1 MGFIREETQLL
12 MPRGEVFFDLEL
24 PEGGYAGEFPMGN
37 CPEASVS
44 ISADKADHFDSRTGI
59 AQKDRTVPVKVERSG
74 KLTCDNFSAENYARY
89 LSGSLTRLQQ
99 AAAPVTDELVTVSP
113 GYFYQLGQT
122 LENPVGVRD
131 VSGLT
136 VKSEDGVTT
145 YLLGRDYEADPKLGR
160 IQIKVGGTIEAK
172 TKIKL
177 GYTPVEGVY
186 ELIKSGG
193 VSELKG
199 RMRIVP
205 DNAVGKNRDMYFPSV
220 VLTPEGDLPI
230 IAEGSSTD
238 FAQMEFGLEVLKP
251 ANGEAVYVAGRPVPG
266 VL

>member
-1 MGFIREETQLL
+1 MAFKREETQLL

-37 CPEASVS
+37 CPEASIS
-44 ISADKADHFDSRTGI
+44 ISAEKADHFDSRTGI
-59 AQKDRTVPVKVERSG
+59 AQKDKTVPIKVERSG
-74 KLTCDNFSAENYARY
+74 KLTCDNFSSPNYARY
-89 LSGSLTRLQQ
+89 LSGSLTRVSQQ
-99 AAAPVTDELVTVSP
+99 ATPVTDEVITVSP

-122 LENPVGVRD
+122 EENPIGVRD
-131 VSGLT
+131 VTGLT

-145 YLLGRDYEADPKLGR
+145 YVLGVDYEADPKLGR
-160 IQIKVGGTIEAK
+160 IQITVGGAIVDK

-177 GYTPVEGVY
+177 GYTPVAGFY

-199 RMRIVP
+199 RLRIVP
-205 DNAVGKNRDMYFPSV
+205 DNAVGENRDMYFPSV

-230 IAEGSSTD
+230 ITEGSSTD

-251 ANGEAVYVAGRPVPG
+251 ANGEAVYVGGRPAVG
-266 VL
+266 VI